1 VPHVQGVR
9 AVTAAVLA
17 DPQLDVDRLVE
28 RVRENRL
35 QAKALARCTFIEYA
49 RGART
54 TAIRRHFA
62 GDLFGETLATTRAVV
77 YEAAAELVRAMP
89 LAQAPLAE
97 AAAEMMSQA
106 LAAQVRTPRW
116 VNYDRDAISYITAR
130 AWQFC
135 AWKIDPSLPEVQP
148 RWP

>member
-1 VPHVQGVR
+1 
-9 AVTAAVLA
+9 VTAAVLA
-17 DPQLDVDRLVE
+17 DPQLDVDRLIE

-62 GDLFGETLATTRAVV
+62 GDEFGETLTTARAVV
-77 YEAAAELVRAMP
+77 YEAAAELLREKS
-89 LAQAPLAE
+89 LAE
-97 AAAEMMSQA
+97 AAAEMMRRA
-106 LAAQVRTPRW
+106 LAAQVRTAPW
-116 VNYDRDAISYITAR
+116 INYDAAGVSYVTAR